1 MAICTI
7 GVVVS
12 SQRRML
18 FGSAGGGHAGWS
30 LQTIAP
36 RRLLTCAPLTPVG
49 HGDLPGFAL

>member
-12 SQRRML
+12 SQRRIL
-18 FGSAGGGHAGWS
+18 FSSAGGGHAGWP

-36 RRLLTCAPLTPVG
+36 CGLLACAPLNPVG